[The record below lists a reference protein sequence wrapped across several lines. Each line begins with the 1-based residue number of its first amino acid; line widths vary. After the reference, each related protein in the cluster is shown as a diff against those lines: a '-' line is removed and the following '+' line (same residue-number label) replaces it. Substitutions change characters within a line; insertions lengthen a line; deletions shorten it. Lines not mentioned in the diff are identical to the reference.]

1 MFEKYEKGQKGE
13 LAPAPTAKQKLYTPA
28 DVARIFRVDPKTVSR
43 WASAGKFPGA
53 FRTPGGH
60 WRFPV
65 DSTEILLAIG
75 SAAG

>member
-1 MFEKYEKGQKGE
+1 MNGKQQPKFLTAGE
-13 LAPAPTAKQKLYTPA
+13 
-28 DVARIFRVDPKTVSR
+28 VAAMWRVDPKTVSR
-43 WASAGKFPGA
+43 WAQAGKFPGA
-53 FRTPGGH
+53 FRAPGGH